1 MSSVGNSSTEQFA
14 TPAPAGLADSF
25 SGTGTTWGGIF
36 LFSPAPAPSLFPLLL
51 PLRSSGLLL
60 QSADSSHFL
69 RIWVPSLPAC
79 FSRGGCFIWGSVLR
93 SASRLGVCEIPGL
106 PLLPILFPALRSGIA
121 VVPLTIGPLG
131 TASTFP
137 WASGISLAC
146 FLGASRRARWSQHPP
161 SSGLQEFCWACFLQ
175 ASVGSG
181 LCWSKLEDRCF
192 SHHSAPG

>member
-36 LFSPAPAPSLFPLLL
+36 LVSPAPAPSLFPLLL

-106 PLLPILFPALRSGIA
+106 PLLSILFPALRSGIA

-137 WASGISLAC
+137 WASGISLGLLSSSFGRLWTLLVETGGSLLLTPFRAGLAVGTGR
-146 FLGASRRARWSQHPP
+146 FRTALFFVSR
-161 SSGLQEFCWACFLQ
+161 
-175 ASVGSG
+175 
-181 LCWSKLEDRCF
+181 
-192 SHHSAPG
+192 

>member
-14 TPAPAGLADSF
+14 TTAPAGLADSF

-69 RIWVPSLPAC
+69 RMWVPSLPAC

-137 WASGISLAC
+137 WASGILLGLLSSSFGRLWTLLVETGGSLLLTP
-146 FLGASRRARWSQHPP
+146 FRA
-161 SSGLQEFCWACFLQ
+161 GLA
-175 ASVGSG
+175 VGTG
-181 LCWSKLEDRCF
+181 R
-192 SHHSAPG
+192 